1 MVSGG
6 MTVRDTNQSFS
17 KQLVWG
23 NISKPHHQEFDSFL
37 DKLKE
42 EKQLIAEQDNL
53 LQSVRESHKKKE
65 EKAS

>member
-6 MTVRDTNQSFS
+6 LSHRDTNQSFS

-23 NISKPHHQEFDSFL
+23 NISKPHKEYDSFL

-42 EKQLIAEQDNL
+42 EKQLIAEQDNI
-53 LQSVRESHKKKE
+53 LQSIRESHRIKG
-65 EKAS
+65 EKAI